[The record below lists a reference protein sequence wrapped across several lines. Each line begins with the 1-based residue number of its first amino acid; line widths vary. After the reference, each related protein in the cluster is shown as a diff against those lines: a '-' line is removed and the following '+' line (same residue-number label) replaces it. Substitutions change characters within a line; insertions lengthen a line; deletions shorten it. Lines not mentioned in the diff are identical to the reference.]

1 MGKRLISQP
10 FQICL
15 TIDFSLRELLNT
27 FFVIQKNVDNL
38 IYNIMEFTATTIAG
52 FLKGEIEGNPDIKVN
67 TIAKIEEGIEGALSF
82 LANPKYEHYI
92 YETKSSVVLVNKSF
106 VPSGTI
112 GATLIRVE
120 NSYEAFASLL
130 RLVDQA
136 RPRKKGIHPT
146 AIIETS
152 AKVGSDVF
160 IGPYTYIGENCI
172 IGDGCSIYPHVYIGD
187 NTRLGNYCTLNPG
200 VKIYHDC
207 LLGEG
212 CIIHA
217 GSVIGSDGFGFAPQ
231 SDNEFMKIPQ
241 LGNVVLEDHV
251 EIGANVTI
259 DRATMGST
267 IIRKG
272 VKLDNLIQIGHNV
285 EVGENSVM
293 AAQTGIS
300 GSTKVGKNCMF
311 GGQVGLAGH
320 IKIADGTKIGAQG
333 GILGDVK
340 EENTVILGSPAIEL
354 KQYLRSSVV
363 FKKLPEMKV
372 KIDSLEKEIESLKK
386 K

>member
-1 MGKRLISQP
+1 
-10 FQICL
+10 
-15 TIDFSLRELLNT
+15 
-27 FFVIQKNVDNL
+27 
-38 IYNIMEFTATTIAG
+38 MEFTATAIAG
-52 FLKGEIEGNPDIKVN
+52 FLNGEIEGNPDIQVN
-67 TIAKIEEGIEGALSF
+67 TIAKIEEGQIGALSF
-82 LANPKYEHYI
+82 LANPKYEHFI
-92 YETKSSVVLVNKSF
+92 YETKSSIVLVNKSF
-106 VPSGTI
+106 VPSAKINT
-112 GATLIRVE
+112 TLIRVE

-136 RPRKKGIHPT
+136 RPRKKGIHAT
-146 AIIETS
+146 AIIEAT
-152 AKVGSDVF
+152 AKIGTDVF
-160 IGPYTYIGENCI
+160 IGPYAYIGENCV
-172 IGDGCSIYPHVYIGD
+172 IGDGCSVYPHVYIGD
-187 NTRLGNYCTLNPG
+187 NTRLGNNCTINPG

-207 LLGEG
+207 LIGEG

-231 SDNEFMKIPQ
+231 SDSEFMKIPQ
-241 LGNVVLEDHV
+241 LGNVILEEHV

-285 EVGENSVM
+285 EVGENTVM

-320 IKIADGTKIGAQG
+320 LKIANGSKIGAQG
-333 GILGDVK
+333 GILGDIK
-340 EENTVILGSPAIEL
+340 EENTTILGSPAIEL
-354 KQYLRSSVV
+354 KQFLRSTVI
-363 FKKLPEMKV
+363 FRKLPEIKA

>member
-1 MGKRLISQP
+1 
-10 FQICL
+10 
-15 TIDFSLRELLNT
+15 
-27 FFVIQKNVDNL
+27 
-38 IYNIMEFTATTIAG
+38 MEFTAATIAG
-52 FLKGEIEGNPDIKVN
+52 FLKGEVEGDAGIKVN
-67 TIAKIEEGIEGALSF
+67 TIAKIEEGQPGALSF
-82 LANPKYEHYI
+82 LANPKYEHYL
-92 YETKSSVVLVNKSF
+92 YDTKSSIVLVNKSF
-106 VPSGTI
+106 VPSQKVE
-112 GATLIRVE
+112 ATLIKVE
-120 NSYEAFASLL
+120 NAYEAFASLL
-130 RLVDQA
+130 RLVDEA
-136 RPRKKGIHPT
+136 RPRKKGIHAT
-146 AIIETS
+146 AIIESS

-160 IGPYTYIGENCI
+160 IGPYAYIGENCI
-172 IGDGCSIYPHVYIGD
+172 IGDGCSVYPHVYIGD
-187 NTRLGNYCTLNPG
+187 NTRLGSNCTINPG

-207 LLGEG
+207 IVGEG

-217 GSVIGSDGFGFAPQ
+217 GTVIGSDGFGFAPQ
-231 SDNEFMKIPQ
+231 SESEFMKIPQ

-285 EVGENSVM
+285 EIGENTVM

-320 IKIADGTKIGAQG
+320 IKIANGTKIGAQG

-340 EENTVILGSPAIEL
+340 EENSVIIGSPAIEL
-354 KQYLRSSVV
+354 KQFLRSSVI

-372 KIDSLEKEIESLKK
+372 KIDSLEKDVESLKK

>member
-1 MGKRLISQP
+1 
-10 FQICL
+10 
-15 TIDFSLRELLNT
+15 
-27 FFVIQKNVDNL
+27 
-38 IYNIMEFTATTIAG
+38 MEFTAATIAD

-67 TIAKIEEGIEGALSF
+67 TMAKIEEGHEGALSF

-92 YETKSSVVLVNKSF
+92 YETKSSIVLVNKSF
-106 VPSGTI
+106 VPSGSI

-146 AIIETS
+146 AIIETT

-160 IGPYTYIGENCI
+160 VGPYTYIGENCT
-172 IGDGCSIYPHVYIGD
+172 IGNGCSIYPHVYIGD
-187 NTRLGNYCTLNPG
+187 NTILGNNCTLNPG

-212 CIIHA
+212 CIVHA

-241 LGNVVLEDHV
+241 LGNVILEDHV

-267 IIRKG
+267 LIRKG

-285 EVGENSVM
+285 EVGENTVM

-300 GSTKVGKNCMF
+300 GSTKIGKNCMF

-320 IKIADGTKIGAQG
+320 LKIADGTKIGAQG

-340 EENTVILGSPAIEL
+340 EENTVILGSPAMEI

-363 FKKLPEMKV
+363 FKRLPELKAKV
-372 KIDSLEKEIESLKK
+372 DLLEKEIESVKK

>member
-1 MGKRLISQP
+1 
-10 FQICL
+10 
-15 TIDFSLRELLNT
+15 
-27 FFVIQKNVDNL
+27 
-38 IYNIMEFTATTIAG
+38 MEFTAATIAG

-67 TIAKIEEGIEGALSF
+67 TIAKIEEGIEVALSF

-92 YETKSSVVLVNKSF
+92 YETKSSVVLVNRSF
-106 VPSGTI
+106 VPSASI

-136 RPRKKGIHPT
+136 RPRKKGIHPA

-160 IGPYTYIGENCI
+160 IGPYAYIGENCV

-187 NTRLGNYCTLNPG
+187 NTRLGNSCTLNPG

-285 EVGENSVM
+285 EIGENTVM
-293 AAQTGIS
+293 AAQTGIA
-300 GSTKVGKNCMF
+300 GSSKVGKNCMF
-311 GGQVGLAGH
+311 GGQVGIAGH
-320 IKIADGTKIGAQG
+320 LKVADGTKIGAQA
-333 GILGDVK
+333 GIAGDVK
-340 EENTVILGSPAIEL
+340 EENTAIIGSPAIDFRLFL
-354 KQYLRSSVV
+354 KSSVI

-372 KIDSLEKEIESLKK
+372 KLDSLEKDCL
-386 K
+386 

>member
-1 MGKRLISQP
+1 
-10 FQICL
+10 
-15 TIDFSLRELLNT
+15 
-27 FFVIQKNVDNL
+27 
-38 IYNIMEFTATTIAG
+38 MEFTAAAIAS
-52 FLKGEIEGNPDIKVN
+52 FLKGEIEGNPEVKVN
-67 TIAKIEEGIEGALSF
+67 TVAKIEEGHEGALSF

-92 YETKSSVVLVNKSF
+92 YSTKSSIVLINKTF
-106 VPSGTI
+106 VPSEKIST
-112 GATLIRVE
+112 TLIKVE
-120 NSYEAFASLL
+120 NAYESFASLL

-136 RPRKKGIHPT
+136 RPRKKGIHPQ
-146 AIIETS
+146 AIIEST
-152 AKVGSDVF
+152 AKLGADAYVGPFV
-160 IGPYTYIGENCI
+160 YIGENCI
-172 IGDGCSIYPHVYIGD
+172 IGEGCALYPNVYIGD
-187 NTRLGNYCTLNPG
+187 NTQLGNNCTLNPG

-207 LLGEG
+207 VIGNG

-231 SDNEFMKIPQ
+231 SENEYMKIPQ
-241 LGNVVLEDHV
+241 LGNVVLEDNV

-285 EVGENSVM
+285 EVGGNTVM
-293 AAQTGIS
+293 AAQTGIA

-320 IKIADGTKIGAQG
+320 IKIADGTKIGAQA

-340 EENTVILGSPAIEL
+340 EENTVILGSPAIDYKQFL
-354 KQYLRSSVV
+354 KSSVV
-363 FKKLPEMKV
+363 FRKLPELKSKV
-372 KIDSLEKEIESLKK
+372 DNIEKEVEVLKK